1 MYRALKTAQ
10 IDMNECL
17 LKLTDEI
24 VQAVKDNSPVAATT
38 PKDAPGSQACESCEC
53 LPQVNALSSSLQ
65 MMHMKQDGQF
75 RALTNALENLS
86 KSMSTIVSYMKA
98 QTQEP
103 IHTAST
109 IPSLQPS
116 SSPVDM
122 VPPYPAKVSVPAAKV
137 AAHSVLPATGL
148 DEEVSAIDEE
158 VEMEEVEEE
167 EVEEEEVEE
176 EEVEMEEEVEEE
188 LEVEEW
194 TYKGQMY
201 FKDQHNT
208 VYANDDGEVGDAV
221 GSYDPIKK
229 VLKKLPPS

>member
-24 VQAVKDNSPVAATT
+24 VQAVKDNSPAVATT

-65 MMHMKQDGQF
+65 VMHMKQDGQF

-98 QTQEP
+98 QTQDP
-103 IHTAST
+103 VNAAST

-122 VPPYPAKVSVPAAKV
+122 VPPYPAKLSAPAAKV
-137 AAHSVLPATGL
+137 AAHSVLPEAAGL

-167 EVEEEEVEE
+167 ELEEEEEV
-176 EEVEMEEEVEEE
+176 EEEVEEE

-208 VYANDDGEVGDAV
+208 VYANDDGEVGDAI